1 MVSHVVNWPVG
12 TETTMRGASPVP
24 CVNGIVATLAPNS
37 VNQFAHA
44 GGFFGISITTP
55 IHIVNFVQHKPGVFV
70 VPLAGHGLRLLG
82 VIALQNAKGWA
93 NSTGQSG
100 PSGQ

>member
-55 IHIVNFVQHKPGVFV
+55 IDIDNVFQHKAGVFV
-70 VPLAGHGLRLLG
+70 VPLAGRGLRTLEF
-82 VIALQNAKGWA
+82 IAL
-93 NSTGQSG
+93 
-100 PSGQ
+100 